1 MMDVAPM
8 VVGKHP
14 VIKRKPNESSY
25 PQCNQ
30 YFGHIKVTHNR
41 YSYLLGVYASSERL

>member
-8 VVGKHP
+8 VGKRP
-14 VIKRKPNESSY
+14 IMKREPNEGSY
-25 PQCNQ
+25 PQCNHH
-30 YFGHIKVTHNR
+30 FGHIKVTHNR